1 MCVCF
6 VERCCCLCFW
16 AHPWSVVVL
25 EPLPLCLSS
34 FCVLRRADCVLTF
47 SSWRTL
53 SDCSAVTH
61 PVPSSSARRESKASD
76 WRVCY
81 RAGSAAWCC
90 LFPTI
95 PRASRITG
103 YENPSRSPGR
113 LNPPTQVLQR
123 RTKSSEYSVFS
134 LSPASK
140 SLSFLISSLRTS
152 LCSLLTLPFQF
163 TKLKGPLLSECTFPR
178 SGSEISQKLEKICPR
193 LPCVS
198 FLYFFFLI
206 KICDKEFS
214 KTKSMWCHYRLIQI
228 SRQWQQP

>member
-1 MCVCF
+1 MLCINFWFDNCFNPEIIVLFNLGQTWRFTFLAPTLMPLLSFSFQTVMCVCF
-6 VERCCCLCFW
+6 VEHCCCLHFW
-16 AHPWSVVVL
+16 AHLWSVVVL
-25 EPLPLCLSS
+25 EPLPLRLSS

-47 SSWRTL
+47 SSWRAL

-61 PVPSSSARRESKASD
+61 PVPSSSARWESGASD

-81 RAGSAAWCC
+81 CAGSAACCC

-103 YENPSRSPGR
+103 YENPSWSPGR

-134 LSPASK
+134 HSPASK

-152 LCSLLTLPFQF
+152 LCSLLTLPF
-163 TKLKGPLLSECTFPR
+163 
-178 SGSEISQKLEKICPR
+178 
-193 LPCVS
+193 
-198 FLYFFFLI
+198 
-206 KICDKEFS
+206 
-214 KTKSMWCHYRLIQI
+214 
-228 SRQWQQP
+228 